1 MKNLIIRTL
10 TGFAFIILVSM
21 SFFLPDFYMFG
32 LFLVFSILGLVEY
45 YQMSKRSGG
54 SPQVSVTYV
63 LTIALYVVM
72 YCFHTS
78 IILFHNTLGFVLIAA
93 LFILAPLAIT
103 PIIELYRKKK
113 KSLLNIALSYFP
125 FFWIVLPLSLGTI
138 WKTFDSAVVFS
149 IFLIVW
155 ASDTLA
161 YCFGMLFGKRRLFE
175 RISPKKSWEGFIL
188 SFIST
193 VLLSTIFTK
202 ITFFNDSVFN
212 TYLEWMSFAAIVII
226 FGTYGDLVQSM
237 YKRCANIKDCGK
249 ILPGHGGILDRFDSF
264 LFALPAGFIFWLI
277 FKISV

>member
-1 MKNLIIRTL
+1 
-10 TGFAFIILVSM
+10 
-21 SFFLPDFYMFG
+21 
-32 LFLVFSILGLVEY
+32 
-45 YQMSKRSGG
+45 
-54 SPQVSVTYV
+54 
-63 LTIALYVVM
+63 
-72 YCFHTS
+72 
-78 IILFHNTLGFVLIAA
+78 
-93 LFILAPLAIT
+93 
-103 PIIELYRKKK
+103 
-113 KSLLNIALSYFP
+113 
-125 FFWIVLPLSLGTI
+125 
-138 WKTFDSAVVFS
+138 S

-202 ITFFNDSVFN
+202 IPFFNDSVFN